1 MTRHG
6 AAVVAALFCLGL
18 PLTARSDSPARVEI
32 KDFAFGPVRIT
43 VERGGT
49 VTWTNADKVGHSV
62 VVAAGSVRSAVL
74 NTGQTF
80 STRFETAGTFGY
92 ICGVHAYMTGQIEV
106 R

>member
-1 MTRHG
+1 MKRHG
-6 AAVVAALFCLGL
+6 AAVVAALFCLSL
-18 PLTARSDSPARVEI
+18 PLAARSDSPARVEI

-62 VVAAGSVRSAVL
+62 VLAADSVRSGVL

-80 STRFETAGTFGY
+80 SKRFETVGTFGY
-92 ICGVHAYMTGQIEV
+92 VCGVHSYMTGQIEV
-106 R
+106 Q